1 MYNSDYNK
9 IIYNTVKI
17 IIQLKIDKLNEW
29 IYNSFLYNE
38 PYLRLFSTSF
48 SKFL

>member
-29 IYNSFLYNE
+29 IYNSF
-38 PYLRLFSTSF
+38 FI
-48 SKFL
+48 